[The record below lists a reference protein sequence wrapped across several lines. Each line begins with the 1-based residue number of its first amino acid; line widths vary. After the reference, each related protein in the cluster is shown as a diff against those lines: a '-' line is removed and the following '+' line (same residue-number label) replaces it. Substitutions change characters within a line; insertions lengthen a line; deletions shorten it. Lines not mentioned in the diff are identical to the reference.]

1 MSGARTD
8 HTGESVDYPAWLD
21 RLPLADVTF
30 PGAEGRLLSAAHGQV
45 VFWSFRD
52 GGSVPPHA
60 HGPQMG
66 VVLSGSVT
74 LTVDDGTT
82 TWRAG
87 DHFFIEDGQTHSA
100 VIEPG
105 SRIIEVFAEN
115 DRHRARSS

>member
-1 MSGARTD
+1 M
-8 HTGESVDYPAWLD
+8 DYPAWLD
-21 RLPLADVTF
+21 QLPRADVTF
-30 PGAEGRLLSAAHGQV
+30 PGAEGRLLSAPHGQV
-45 VFWSFRD
+45 VFWSFRH

-74 LTVDDGTT
+74 LTVEGRTT

-87 DHFFIEDGQTHSA
+87 DHFFIEDGQSHSA

-105 SRIIEVFAEN
+105 SCVVEVFAEN
-115 DRHRARSS
+115 DRHRAQSS